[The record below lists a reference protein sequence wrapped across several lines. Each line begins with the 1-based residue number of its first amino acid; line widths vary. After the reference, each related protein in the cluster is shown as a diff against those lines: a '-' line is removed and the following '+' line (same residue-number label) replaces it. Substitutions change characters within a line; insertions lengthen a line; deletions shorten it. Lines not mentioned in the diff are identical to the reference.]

1 MKRIGVLTSGGD
13 APGMNACIRAVVRTG
28 LARDVEV
35 YGIRQGYAGLLEN
48 NIALMD
54 RQSVANIVHTGGTV
68 LGTSRSEEF
77 KTPEGRAK
85 AIQILKDRGIEGL
98 ILIGGDGT
106 FRGGTLLQEE
116 GDIAVVGVPGT
127 IDNDVYGTDYTIGF
141 DTAVATALD
150 AIDKIRDTAES
161 AERIFLVEV
170 MGRNSGFIALETAIA
185 GGASEMLIPEV
196 PESLDDVCLRLE
208 ENSVRGKR
216 SAIVVVA
223 EGNVHGRAYQ
233 VAEKIRVKIGVEPRV
248 AILGHV
254 QRGGVPSSDDRILAS
269 RLGVSAVDALMKGH
283 RGVMVGIVNRHV
295 ELTPLAETWSKKKDL
310 NEEGM
315 VQLFRLLST

>member
-28 LARDVEV
+28 LVRDVEV
-35 YGIRQGYAGLLEN
+35 YGIRQGFVGLLEN

-77 KTPEGRAK
+77 KTSEGRAK
-85 AIQILKDRGIEGL
+85 AVQILKDRSIEGL

-116 GDIAVVGVPGT
+116 SDIAVVGVPGT

-196 PESLDDVCLRLE
+196 PENLDDICLRLE

-269 RLGVSAVDALMKGH
+269 RLGVSAVDALIEGH
-283 RGVMVGIVNRHV
+283 RGVMVGVVNRRV
-295 ELTPLAETWSKKKDL
+295 ELTPLVETWSKKKDL
-310 NEEGM
+310 NDQGM